1 MITTMFKFILYY
13 FLIGS
18 VQLIIMDFF
27 INKLAELMDD
37 KERLTNKE
45 RLIVLI
51 LWPIYAIVFWFN
63 FIKSLIQGDNE
74 K

>member
-1 MITTMFKFILYY
+1 MTTIMFKFIVYY

-37 KERLTNKE
+37 KEPLTNKE

-51 LWPIYAIVFWFN
+51 LWPIYTIVFWFN
-63 FIKSLIQGDNE
+63 FIKSLIQGDG
-74 K
+74 KK

>member
-37 KERLTNKE
+37 KEPLTNKE

-51 LWPIYAIVFWFN
+51 LWPIYSIVFWFN
-63 FIKSLIQGDNE
+63 FIKSFFWGDNE

>member
-37 KERLTNKE
+37 KEPLTNKE

-51 LWPIYAIVFWFN
+51 LWPIYTIVFWFN

>member
-1 MITTMFKFILYY
+1 MFKFILYY

-37 KERLTNKE
+37 KEPLTNKE

-51 LWPIYAIVFWFN
+51 LWPIYTIVFWFN
-63 FIKSLIQGDNE
+63 FIKSLIQGDG
-74 K
+74 KK

>member
-1 MITTMFKFILYY
+1 MTTIMFKFILYY

-37 KERLTNKE
+37 KEPLTNKE

-51 LWPIYAIVFWFN
+51 LWPIYTIVFWFN
-63 FIKSLIQGDNE
+63 FIKSLIQGDG
-74 K
+74 KK